1 MVTFDPQLC
10 VGCGLCKKDCPGNA
24 ITIQDGTASYKGS
37 CILCGHCVAIC
48 PTGAASIPSF
58 DMEDVEEYRK
68 EDFSL
73 EPERFLRC
81 VKFRRSIRSFQ
92 DKPLDHS
99 VLQQIME
106 AGRYTAT
113 AKNRQGTRYLIVQD
127 HLKEFKELFWKEFPS
142 ILQVL
147 EQKESPYARFFKLL
161 FLQHQRD
168 PQQDGF
174 FFNSP
179 SLLLVL
185 TENLWDGAMAAANME
200 HMANAL
206 GAGMLYSGFLKNL
219 LPASSIL
226 MDWLDVKPEEIACCI
241 LLGYPDHSYRRT
253 APRKPASIIWK

>member
-81 VKFRRSIRSFQ
+81 VKFLRSSRSFQ

-179 SLLLVL
+179 SLLL
-185 TENLWDGAMAAANME
+185 
-200 HMANAL
+200 

-219 LPASSIL
+219 LPASSVL